1 MKKIF
6 GYVVMVLAIAAC
18 NSFETNVQP
27 EGKDGMIT
35 ITATLAPKGAA
46 TKAVSEE
53 TDKIAVN
60 WAENEEIAILYE
72 VGGNKY
78 NAENAKITAVDG
90 TSGEATIT
98 FDVIDTTPDDTPC
111 TIVYPRTAAKD
122 DNSGVKAFVDMLA
135 NQNGTLN
142 DDMDVRVGE
151 GTIRVTTS
159 KLNITTQPAAQYAIL
174 KLIVKKDDS
183 AIIGPSTPLV
193 IKDGSSNVITTI
205 TPGSSTTTVYAAVPA
220 GSSATYNFVVATTG
234 NKYVL
239 TRTAT
244 LGAGK
249 AYRQT
254 FTITDADLR
263 YPLAMAKATAEDKNC
278 VIAND
283 GKIYLKA
290 STIPDGDALARVI
303 LVSSTGHGLALQ
315 LKEGARNLNWSSGT
329 TPTASSYIDDMSAS
343 KPFKDIADEN
353 YREVTWSLPSE
364 KQWNDMITAAGGYVA
379 LRDGFSAVGGDN
391 LDNQRHYNSGG
402 YTHAY
407 WSSTSVGSTSKKT
420 IAFADYQ
427 WVTDTSKKWTNA
439 LTNSGDSSNR
449 RHVRLVLAF

>member
-18 NSFETNVQP
+18 SSFETNVQP
-27 EGKDGMIT
+27 EEKDGMIT
-35 ITATLAPKGAA
+35 ITATLSPKAAA

-72 VGGNKY
+72 VSGVKY

-135 NQNGTLN
+135 NQDGTLN
-142 DDMDVRVGE
+142 AGMDVRVGE

-159 KLNITTQPAAQYAIL
+159 KLNITTQLAAQYAIL

-205 TPGSSTTTVYAAVPA
+205 TPGASTTTVYAAVPA
-220 GSSATYNFVVATTG
+220 DSSATYNFVVATTG

-263 YPLAMAKATAEDKNC
+263 YPLAMAKATAEDKDC
-278 VIAND
+278 VITKKDDDNNSFIYLNKNAAND
-283 GKIYLKA
+283 DYKTAVAKIVYV
-290 STIPDGDALARVI
+290 STDH
-303 LVSSTGHGLALQ
+303 HGLALA
-315 LKEGARNLNWSSGT
+315 LT
-329 TPTASSYIDDMSAS
+329 DASDS
-343 KPFKDIADEN
+343 KT
-353 YREVTWSLPSE
+353 TWSNGNPKTEEIASIWTSNYPVTDATWVLPSE
-364 KQWNDMITAAGGYVA
+364 SQWKQMITAAGGYAA
-379 LRDGFSAVGGDN
+379 LRDGFSAIGGTN
-391 LDNQRHYNSGG
+391 LKSDDY
-402 YTHAY
+402 Y
-407 WSSTSVGSTSKKT
+407 WSDTNDGNTYKRC
-420 IAFADYQ
+420 IRFLDGQ
-427 WVTDTSKKWTNA
+427 WLKRAKNYSSYSRAA
-439 LTNSGDSSNR
+439 L
-449 RHVRLVLAF
+449 VF